1 MYFFLRMAKKLFLLA
16 SLVAVSQTT
25 YAQQVVPTLTGTV
38 DISVKKGTFTCDLVL
53 ANIPRL
59 KDYYLRLNA
68 GMNILYFKNVE
79 ANALLHY
86 DKSLRDTLS
95 SGESAAYYF
104 LDNTRKGKFLPTKL
118 ALRYTGMFP
127 VATDTLT
134 IYSVE
139 DWKGNIAFNGYS
151 LRTDGSQS
159 CWYPVLYDITK
170 DVALSKVRYD
180 LHLTCSDCQQL
191 YVNGNAPVK
200 GPSARLKS
208 AVPVQLSMY
217 VGNYKVAK
225 QDSTYFLNPDISS
238 AQIQEFGK
246 MTNTYKKFYE
256 SHLQIPYKT
265 AITYVQT
272 TPTSKNNAW
281 LFVDYPT
288 IFNIGRGKYGL
299 KALFAKQTSD
309 WFKPFIAHELGH
321 YYFGTHKVFNSA
333 LGDACSEG
341 FTEYLSLTLTKQL
354 ISDSSYQQKVA
365 DKLKRLKA
373 FKAIAFAKIT
383 SEKSYNSRELYV
395 YYYTPII
402 LTAIQREIG
411 EKQMWSWLRTILTT
425 PTERTDYSFLVTTLS
440 ATLANQNQL
449 RKIVARYFED
459 DQALA
464 NAIQT
469 IQQP

>member
-1 MYFFLRMAKKLFLLA
+1 M
-16 SLVAVSQTT
+16 S
-25 YAQQVVPTLTGTV
+25 YAQQFASLFAASQISYAQQAVPTLTGTV
-38 DISVKKGTFTCDLVL
+38 AISVRKGTFTCDLTL
-53 ANIPRL
+53 TDIPRL

-68 GMNILYFKNVE
+68 GMNILYFKNVD
-79 ANALLHY
+79 ANTLLHY

-95 SGESAAYYF
+95 SGESAAYF
-104 LDNTRKGKFLPTKL
+104 FPDKTGKGKFLPQKL
-118 ALRYTGMFP
+118 TLRYTGMFP

-134 IYSVE
+134 SYSVE

-159 CWYPVLYDITK
+159 CWYPVLYDVTK

-180 LHLTCSDCQQL
+180 LRVTCSDCEQL

-200 GPSARLKS
+200 GPTAQLKS
-208 AVPVQLSMY
+208 EVPVQLSMY
-217 VGNYKVAK
+217 MGNYKTVK
-225 QDSTYFLNPDISS
+225 QDSTYFLNPDISA
-238 AQIQEFGK
+238 AQIQAFGK
-246 MTNTYKKFYE
+246 MTSTYKKFYE
-256 SHLQIPYKT
+256 NQLHIPYQT

-299 KALFAKQTSD
+299 KALFNKQSGD

-321 YYFGTHKVFNSA
+321 YYFGTHKVFNSP

-354 ISDSSYQQKVA
+354 ISDSIYQQKVA
-365 DKLKRLKA
+365 DKLKRLKD
-373 FKAIAFAKIT
+373 FSAIPFAKIT
-383 SEKSYNSRELYV
+383 SEKSYRNRELYV

-411 EKQMWSWLRTILTT
+411 EKQMWSWLRAILTT
-425 PTERTDYSFLVTTLS
+425 PTERTDYSFLVTTLG
-440 ATLANQNQL
+440 ATLANQNQV
-449 RKIVARYFED
+449 KTIVNRYCED

-469 IQQP
+469 IKRP

>member
-1 MYFFLRMAKKLFLLA
+1 
-16 SLVAVSQTT
+16 
-25 YAQQVVPTLTGTV
+25 
-38 DISVKKGTFTCDLVL
+38 
-53 ANIPRL
+53 
-59 KDYYLRLNA
+59 
-68 GMNILYFKNVE
+68 
-79 ANALLHY
+79 
-86 DKSLRDTLS
+86 
-95 SGESAAYYF
+95 
-104 LDNTRKGKFLPTKL
+104 
-118 ALRYTGMFP
+118 
-127 VATDTLT
+127 
-134 IYSVE
+134 
-139 DWKGNIAFNGYS
+139 
-151 LRTDGSQS
+151 
-159 CWYPVLYDITK
+159 
-170 DVALSKVRYD
+170 
-180 LHLTCSDCQQL
+180 
-191 YVNGNAPVK
+191 
-200 GPSARLKS
+200 
-208 AVPVQLSMY
+208 
-217 VGNYKVAK
+217 
-225 QDSTYFLNPDISS
+225 
-238 AQIQEFGK
+238 
-246 MTNTYKKFYE
+246 
-256 SHLQIPYKT
+256 
-265 AITYVQT
+265 
-272 TPTSKNNAW
+272 
-281 LFVDYPT
+281 VDYPT

-373 FKAIAFAKIT
+373 FKAIPFAKIT

-411 EKQMWSWLRTILTT
+411 EKQMWSWVRTILTT

-440 ATLANQNQL
+440 ASLASQSQV
-449 RKIVARYFED
+449 KTIVARYFED

>member
-1 MYFFLRMAKKLFLLA
+1 MSTR
-16 SLVAVSQTT
+16 
-25 YAQQVVPTLTGTV
+25 
-38 DISVKKGTFTCDLVL
+38 
-53 ANIPRL
+53 
-59 KDYYLRLNA
+59 
-68 GMNILYFKNVE
+68 
-79 ANALLHY
+79 
-86 DKSLRDTLS
+86 
-95 SGESAAYYF
+95 ESTAYYF
-104 LDNTRKGKFLPTKL
+104 PDNTGKGKFLPHKL

-134 IYSVE
+134 SYSVE

-159 CWYPVLYDITK
+159 CWYPVLYNITK
-170 DVALSKVRYD
+170 DVAVSKVRYD
-180 LHLTCSDCQQL
+180 LHVTCSDCQQL
-191 YVNGNAPVK
+191 YVNGNVPVK
-200 GPSARLKS
+200 GPSARFKS

-217 VGNYKVAK
+217 LGNYKAVK
-225 QDSTYFLNPDISS
+225 QDSTYFLNPDISA
-238 AQIQEFGK
+238 AQIQAFGQ
-246 MTNTYKKFYE
+246 MTRTYKKFYE
-256 SHLQIPYKT
+256 NQLHLPYKT

-299 KALFAKQTSD
+299 QALFNKQTGD

-321 YYFGTHKVFNSA
+321 YYFGTYKIFNSP

-341 FTEYLSLTLTKQL
+341 FTEYLSLILTKQV
-354 ISDSSYQQKVA
+354 ISDSIYQQKVA
-365 DKLKRLKA
+365 SKLKRLKE
-373 FKAIAFAKIT
+373 FDAIPFAKIT
-383 SEKSYNSRELYV
+383 SEKSYHSRELYV

-402 LTAIQREIG
+402 LTAIEREIG
-411 EKQMWSWLRTILTT
+411 EKQMWAWLRTILTT

-440 ATLANQNQL
+440 ATLANQTQV
-449 RKIVARYFED
+449 KTIVTRYFED

-469 IQQP
+469 IQRP

>member
-1 MYFFLRMAKKLFLLA
+1 MVKKLLVLA
-16 SLVAVSQTT
+16 SLIAGSQVT

-38 DISVKKGTFTCDLVL
+38 DISVKQGTFTCDLVL
-53 ANIPRL
+53 ADIPRL
-59 KDYYLRLNA
+59 RDYYLRLNA
-68 GMNILYFKNVE
+68 GMNILYFKNLE

-86 DKSLRDTLS
+86 EKSLRDTLS

-104 LDNTRKGKFLPTKL
+104 PDNTRKGKFLPTKL

-134 IYSVE
+134 TYSVE

-170 DVALSKVRYD
+170 EVAVSKVRYD
-180 LHLTCSDCQQL
+180 LRVTCSDCQQL

-208 AVPVQLSMY
+208 EVPVQLSLY
-217 VGNYKVAK
+217 VGNYQVAK
-225 QDSTYFLNPDISS
+225 QDSTYFLNPDIS
-238 AQIQEFGK
+238 ANQLQEFGK
-246 MTNTYKKFYE
+246 MTRTFKKFYE
-256 SHLQIPYKT
+256 NQLHIPYKT

-299 KALFAKQTSD
+299 KALFTKQTGD

-321 YYFGTHKVFNSA
+321 YYFGTQKVFNSP
-333 LGDACSEG
+333 LGDAFSEG
-341 FTEYLSLTLTKQL
+341 FTEYISLTLTQQL
-354 ISDSSYQQKVA
+354 ISDSIYQQKVA
-365 DKLKRLKA
+365 GKLKRLKD
-373 FKAIAFAKIT
+373 FKAIPFAKIM
-383 SEKSYNSRELYV
+383 SEKSYHSRELYV

-425 PTERTDYSFLVTTLS
+425 PTERTDYAFLVATLS
-440 ATLANQNQL
+440 TTLANQTQVKRL
-449 RKIVARYFED
+449 VARYFED
-459 DQALA
+459 EQALA

-469 IQQP
+469 IQRP

>member
-1 MYFFLRMAKKLFLLA
+1 MAKKLLLLAFLLVIRHA
-16 SLVAVSQTT
+16 AA
-25 YAQQVVPTLTGTV
+25 AQEVVPTLTGTV

-53 ANIPRL
+53 ADIPRL
-59 KDYYLRLNA
+59 QDYYLRLNA

-79 ANALLHY
+79 ANAWLHY
-86 DKSLRDTLS
+86 EKSLRDTLS

-104 LDNTRKGKFLPTKL
+104 PDNTGKGKFLPAKL

-134 IYSVE
+134 TYSVE

-180 LHLTCSDCQQL
+180 LRLTCSDCQQL
-191 YVNGNAPVK
+191 YVNGNAPAK

-208 AVPVQLSMY
+208 AVPVQMSLYM
-217 VGNYKVAK
+217 GNYKAVK
-225 QDSTYFLNPDISS
+225 QDSTYFLNPDISA
-238 AQIQEFGK
+238 AQIQTFGR
-246 MTNTYKKFYE
+246 MTSTYKKFYE
-256 SHLQIPYKT
+256 NQLHIPYKT

-272 TPTSKNNAW
+272 TPTSKSNAW

-299 KALFAKQTSD
+299 KALFNKQTGD

-321 YYFGTHKVFNSA
+321 YYFGTHKVFNSP

-354 ISDSSYQQKVA
+354 ISDSIYQQKVA
-365 DKLKRLKA
+365 SKLKRLKD
-373 FKAIAFAKIT
+373 FNAIPFAKIK
-383 SEKSYNSRELYV
+383 SEKAYHSRELYV

-411 EKQMWSWLRTILTT
+411 DKQMWAWLRTILTT

-440 ATLANQNQL
+440 ATLTNQKQA
-449 RKIVARYFED
+449 KTIVTRYFED

-469 IQQP
+469 IQNP